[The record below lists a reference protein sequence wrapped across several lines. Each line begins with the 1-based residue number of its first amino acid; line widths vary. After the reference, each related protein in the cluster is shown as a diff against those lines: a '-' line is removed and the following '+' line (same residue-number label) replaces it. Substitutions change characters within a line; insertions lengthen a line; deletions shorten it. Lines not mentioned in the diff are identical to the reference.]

1 MKLRISE
8 FVKSPR
14 AAYAAL
20 FCVMLACHLQ
30 FLYVPGDEVGYA
42 AALGGNWNFASMFAY
57 VGGHY
62 WTWSARMLTES
73 LFCIF
78 SAAPVLV
85 WRVVNPAV
93 ITACAWLMAYALQ
106 SEKRRTES
114 WLLCALVFLHQW
126 VNLKTAGWVVT
137 TIAYLWPICFG
148 LAALCPL
155 WRLVRGKRTPAW
167 GWVLACISLLFA
179 ANMEQPALVLPFLVA
194 GGMLFLHARGVR
206 VPAGLWVQLAIC
218 AASLVFIFTCPGNAM
233 RTENDITSFYMN
245 YPMLSVL
252 QKAEIGISGVVHA
265 SVLGR
270 EMLFFLLAVH
280 GRAGVGQAP
289 GMAAARRQPGA
300 VRADGAPQPV
310 SVRAG
315 RACAVGETANGL
327 LHGGRLHFT
336 GKLQRPGGLCAVFAQ
351 LWAVCHCA
359 VERLCRRGHFPRH
372 APLLGPAGPGRYE
385 LGRHGLYAQ
394 RGRLGPAHRHAV
406 LLFCHGGVHGGA
418 PAAAAKTAHLAV
430 VRAGM
435 VLPCAAAC
443 TVGSVTGCLAAAGVP
458 ARRKERLK
466 TSRHPRAGLLMP
478 GTGVPAFET
487 NGRGRQAFRSR
498 TQRYSKTAS
507 ESLRGS

>member
-106 SEKRRTES
+106 SEKKRTES

-126 VNLKTAGWVVT
+126 VNLNTAGWVVT

-218 AASLVFIFTCPGNAM
+218 AASLVFIFTCPGNAQKM
-233 RTENDITSFYMN
+233 TS
-245 YPMLSVL
+245 
-252 QKAEIGISGVVHA
+252 
-265 SVLGR
+265 
-270 EMLFFLLAVH
+270 
-280 GRAGVGQAP
+280 
-289 GMAAARRQPGA
+289 
-300 VRADGAPQPV
+300 
-310 SVRAG
+310 
-315 RACAVGETANGL
+315 
-327 LHGGRLHFT
+327 
-336 GKLQRPGGLCAVFAQ
+336 
-351 LWAVCHCA
+351 
-359 VERLCRRGHFPRH
+359 PR
-372 APLLGPAGPGRYE
+372 
-385 LGRHGLYAQ
+385 
-394 RGRLGPAHRHAV
+394 
-406 LLFCHGGVHGGA
+406 FI
-418 PAAAAKTAHLAV
+418 
-430 VRAGM
+430 
-435 VLPCAAAC
+435 
-443 TVGSVTGCLAAAGVP
+443 
-458 ARRKERLK
+458 
-466 TSRHPRAGLLMP
+466 
-478 GTGVPAFET
+478 
-487 NGRGRQAFRSR
+487 
-498 TQRYSKTAS
+498 
-507 ESLRGS
+507 

>member
-106 SEKRRTES
+106 SEKKRTES

-137 TIAYLWPICFG
+137 TIAYLWLICFG

-270 EMLFFLLAVH
+270 EMLFFLLAVLTAALVWAKRREWLL
-280 GRAGVGQAP
+280 RA
-289 GMAAARRQPGA
+289 
-300 VRADGAPQPV
+300 V
-310 SVRAG
+310 SLVP
-315 RACAVGETANGL
+315 CVL
-327 LHGGRLHFT
+327 M
-336 GKLQRPGGLCAVFAQ
+336 V
-351 LWAVCHCA
+351 
-359 VERLCRRGHFPRH
+359 
-372 APLLGPAGPGRYE
+372 PLSLYQYE
-385 LGRHGLYAQ
+385 LGGLVPWVKQLTASYTAAGYISLANCNAPAAYVPFLLSYGLYAIVLWNVYAAEGTS
-394 RGRLGPAHRHAV
+394 RAMRLCWA
-406 LLFCHGGVHGGA
+406 LLALGGMSW
-418 PAAAAKTAHLAV
+418 AAMGFTPSVGVSGLRTGTLYYFFV
-430 VRAGM
+430 M
-435 VLPCAAAC
+435 AAC
-443 TVGSVTGCLAAAGVP
+443 MVVHRQLPQKRRIWLWCVLAWFCLVQLHALWEV
-458 ARRKERLK
+458 
-466 TSRHPRAGLLMP
+466 
-478 GTGVPAFET
+478 
-487 NGRGRQAFRSR
+487 
-498 TQRYSKTAS
+498 
-507 ESLRGS
+507 